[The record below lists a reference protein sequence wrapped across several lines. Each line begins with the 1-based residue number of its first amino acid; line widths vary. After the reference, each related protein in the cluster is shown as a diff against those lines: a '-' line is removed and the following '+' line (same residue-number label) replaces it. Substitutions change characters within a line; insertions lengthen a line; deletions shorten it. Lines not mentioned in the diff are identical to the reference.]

1 MSLVD
6 IHLIKGGITTGGKKA
21 EIGKSTAEPV
31 AVEGSCLRDLT
42 WLTTADVKVLAF
54 G

>member
-6 IHLIKGGITTGGKKA
+6 NHLIKGGITTGGKKTATGKTPAAA
-21 EIGKSTAEPV
+21 EGKS
-31 AVEGSCLRDLT
+31 LRDLT
-42 WLTTADVKVLAF
+42 WLTATDVKILVI